1 MRKLSDGI
9 ESIRDSRLNTVN
21 RGKQQCRML
30 SRMKLFGLMPALNFF
45 FITHIEMMSVMFIP
59 RRPNKS
65 THVDEDEDD
74 EDET

>member
-1 MRKLSDGI
+1 
-9 ESIRDSRLNTVN
+9 
-21 RGKQQCRML
+21 ML
-30 SRMKLFGLMPALNFF
+30 SRMKLFGLIPALNFF